1 MADGLQGVRVA
12 FVVANE
18 GVEEVELTKPWAAV
32 RSAGGTPVLVAPKP
46 GVVQTMNHL
55 DQSATY
61 QVDLTTSEAR
71 AGDFDALV
79 LPGGVAN
86 PDQLRLDDAAVGFV
100 GDAFRAGKPTAAICH
115 GPWTLV
121 EADLVRDR
129 SLTSWPSLRTD
140 IENAGGIWV
149 DAEVHVCTNGPNT
162 LVTSRNPGDLEAF
175 DATLVDLF
183 GQAKAVEAR

>member
-1 MADGLQGVRVA
+1 MWALLDALRSRNRFAKRRLRVGGDSSTIEWEMTMADGLQGVRVA

-100 GDAFRAGKPTAAICH
+100 GDAFPRREAHCRHLSRPMDPGGGRP
-115 GPWTLV
+115 GPGSLAHV
-121 EADLVRDR
+121 LAQSADRHRERRRDM
-129 SLTSWPSLRTD
+129 
-140 IENAGGIWV
+140 G
-149 DAEVHVCTNGPNT
+149 
-162 LVTSRNPGDLEAF
+162 
-175 DATLVDLF
+175 
-183 GQAKAVEAR
+183 